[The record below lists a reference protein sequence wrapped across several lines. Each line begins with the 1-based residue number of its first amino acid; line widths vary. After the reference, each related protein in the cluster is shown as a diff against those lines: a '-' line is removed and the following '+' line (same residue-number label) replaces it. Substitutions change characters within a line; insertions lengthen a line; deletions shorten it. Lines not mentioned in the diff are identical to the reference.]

1 MEVIFHVFKYF
12 SAQKQTFNNVN
23 GKSWLRQFARK
34 SLTLYILFVDLRNR
48 QSPLY
53 AASSRGRIACVE
65 ALILANADV
74 LQTNKFVA

>member
-1 MEVIFHVFKYF
+1 MEVIFLVFKYF

-23 GKSWLRQFARK
+23 GRSWLYQHAMK
-34 SLTLYILFVDLRNR
+34 SLTLYISFVHLRTR

-53 AASSRGRIACVE
+53 ASSSRGHIACVE
-65 ALILANADV
+65 ALIIANADV